1 MTHSAIA
8 MIYGIAGSVIFNISK
23 GMQRQGIEAVA
34 FIFPGRKARPKGER
48 HPGSAKHIA
57 LYAAG
62 FVLNN
67 SLGFF
72 AILANRYA
80 PSSYFTSMFG
90 LGIIALMLYAR
101 FILKE
106 PLHPFQIAG
115 AAILTMGTLIL
126 GYDGIIREKLTMA
139 RIDLPA
145 AAMVIGASLLLMIAI
160 LIYAHRSRNLLV
172 LGAVYG
178 LVIGFIASLDP
189 LMKGIGQNLGQGER
203 FLPSRSLGWIIF
215 LASFVFATLS
225 FVASQWIFSKGIR
238 ISVLVPSQNFAYIAY
253 PIFLQAIAL
262 PGFKVSGLTAS
273 GLFITVLG
281 IFIMQTR
288 IQKD

>member
-1 MTHSAIA
+1 MIPSFIA
-8 MIYGIAGSVIFNISK
+8 MIYGIIGSVLFNISR

-34 FIFPGRKARPKGER
+34 SLFPGRKGRGEGER
-48 HPGSAKHIA
+48 HPRSAKNIT
-57 LYAAG
+57 LYATG

-101 FILKE
+101 FVLKE
-106 PLHPFQIAG
+106 PLHPFQYAG
-115 AAILTMGTLIL
+115 AAVLILGTLIL

-139 RIDLPA
+139 SINLPVA
-145 AAMVIGASLLLMIAI
+145 GIVIGASLLLVIVI
-160 LIYAHRSRNLLV
+160 LIYAHWTRSLLV

-178 LVIGFIASLDP
+178 LVSGFVASLDP
-189 LMKGIGQNLGQGER
+189 ILKGIGQNLGQGER

-215 LASFVFATLS
+215 LVSFIFATLS
-225 FVASQWIFSKGIR
+225 FVASQWIFSRGAR
-238 ISVLVPSQNFAYIAY
+238 VSVLVPSQNFAYIVF
-253 PIFLQAIAL
+253 PIILQAVAL
-262 PGFKVSGLTAS
+262 PGFNVSGLTVL
-273 GLFITVLG
+273 GLFITILG
-281 IFIMQTR
+281 IVVMQAK
-288 IQKD
+288 IQKG

>member
-8 MIYGIAGSVIFNISK
+8 MIYGIVGSVLFNISK

-34 FIFPGRKARPKGER
+34 FLFPGRRGRPEGER
-48 HPGSAKHIA
+48 HPRSAKYIT
-57 LYAAG
+57 LYATG

-90 LGIIALMLYAR
+90 FGIIALMLYAR
-101 FILKE
+101 LVLKE
-106 PLHPFQIAG
+106 PLHPFQYAG
-115 AAILTMGTLIL
+115 AAVLALGTLIL
-126 GYDGIIREKLTMA
+126 GFDGMAREKLTMA
-139 RIDLPA
+139 RINLPA
-145 AAMVIGASLLLMIAI
+145 AGIVIGASLLLMIAI
-160 LIYAHRSRNLLV
+160 LIYAHRTRSLLV

-178 LVIGFIASLDP
+178 LVIGFVASLDP
-189 LMKGIGQNLGQGER
+189 LLKGIGQNLGHGER

-225 FVASQWIFSKGIR
+225 FVASQWIFSRGVR
-238 ISVLVPSQNFAYIAY
+238 ASVLVPSQNFAYIVY
-253 PIFLQAIAL
+253 PIVLQAIAL
-262 PGFKVSGLTAS
+262 PGFKMSGLTAS
-273 GLFITVLG
+273 GLFITILG
-281 IFIMQTR
+281 IFVMQAK
-288 IQKD
+288 IQRG